1 MIGGS
6 RRRVPSLEEGD
17 AQEEAGGR
25 VRARVDDVGGAAR
38 LSSRFNQGQ
47 RLADVGVRQC
57 TAASISASA
66 ASADSAGSS
75 QLRYNWLRTQGA

>member
-25 VRARVDDVGGAAR
+25 VRGRVGDGGAAR
-38 LSSRFNQGQ
+38 LTSRFNQGQ

-66 ASADSAGSS
+66 ASADSAGSG